1 MGDPAGIG
9 PEIILKAYRRSL
21 PRHIAVVFGDLGILR
36 KAALV
41 VPSPPEIR
49 VVDDLAGPFLTSREG
64 LNLMRVTELPPE
76 SVQPGRVHALTG
88 KAAGRYIDAAIQAAL
103 KREVD
108 AVVTC
113 PIHKRAFHLG
123 GYQYPGHTEM
133 FAERTKS
140 HLYAMMMVSSPLKVA
155 LTTIHL
161 PLREIFHHLTSTRI
175 REIIGLTH
183 RTLQTWFGIP
193 SPRIAVLALNP
204 HGGEEGDLGQEE
216 KNLITPVI
224 QELKARGLDLSGPLP
239 PDTAFCPTIGNNLTP
254 SWPCTTTKVSFPSN
268 SSPSKPG
275 STSPSVSLSPGS
287 LWTMA
292 RVWIS
297 REKESPVLQA
307 CGPPS
312 AGPSGFPDSGSARPK
327 PQFETGFRVKRQI
340 AAPPG

>member
-1 MGDPAGIG
+1 MKKLPIIALTLGDPAGIG

-49 VVDDLAGPFLTSREG
+49 VVDDLADPFLTSREG

-239 PDTAFCPTIGNNLTP
+239 PDTAFLPHHRKQFDAFVAMYHDQGLIPFKL
-254 SWPCTTTKVSFPSN
+254 
-268 SSPSKPG
+268 
-275 STSPSVSLSPGS
+275 L
-287 LWTMA
+287 A
-292 RVWIS
+292 
-297 REKESPVLQA
+297 
-307 CGPPS
+307 
-312 AGPSGFPDSGSARPK
+312 
-327 PQFETGFRVKRQI
+327 FETGVNLTLGLPFPRVSVDHGTGLDIAGKGIASSSSLRSAIRWALRFSRQRL
-340 AAPPG
+340 APR